1 MAMTPTS
8 SPRSRWFALAIL
20 CIGAFTTAL
29 NTTMLSPL
37 VIPISDYFAI
47 PVAAAGQLSTTT
59 AAFAAVTALVMVPW
73 LDRHT
78 RRFWL
83 RLEGLILLLAIVA
96 TAFAPSVPWLFA
108 ARALAGVGGAFIF
121 AVCLAAASDIFSDRL
136 QRNRALSFVGTAAT
150 LGALMGLPVLTKVEE
165 LAGWRAAVGVTVL
178 LAITLLGGTFLLE
191 GTHQAGSFPTRRRWL
206 AGYQRVLSGRDSAS
220 VQLANIGLS
229 AVWFGFLIYLG
240 AYARTEFGYSANALA
255 LLYIA
260 GGSGE
265 VAGNLAAPLLLRH
278 VPARPVGAA
287 LGVILGCSLLL
298 IGRVALQGWGL
309 VPLVATVSLAGASL
323 FTVLTIL
330 LIDALPDA
338 RGAGTALLSAGF
350 EIGGVTGV
358 ALAGLLL
365 TISGAYATAYGA
377 LGIVALTVAALI
389 VAGRAQAISLE
400 TQPVA

>member
-1 MAMTPTS
+1 
-8 SPRSRWFALAIL
+8 
-20 CIGAFTTAL
+20 
-29 NTTMLSPL
+29 
-37 VIPISDYFAI
+37 
-47 PVAAAGQLSTTT
+47 
-59 AAFAAVTALVMVPW
+59 
-73 LDRHT
+73 
-78 RRFWL
+78 
-83 RLEGLILLLAIVA
+83 
-96 TAFAPSVPWLFA
+96 
-108 ARALAGVGGAFIF
+108 
-121 AVCLAAASDIFSDRL
+121 
-136 QRNRALSFVGTAAT
+136 
-150 LGALMGLPVLTKVEE
+150 
-165 LAGWRAAVGVTVL
+165 
-178 LAITLLGGTFLLE
+178 
-191 GTHQAGSFPTRRRWL
+191 
-206 AGYQRVLSGRDSAS
+206 
-220 VQLANIGLS
+220 
-229 AVWFGFLIYLG
+229 VWFGFLIYLG

-338 RGAGTALLSAGF
+338 RGAGIALLSAGF